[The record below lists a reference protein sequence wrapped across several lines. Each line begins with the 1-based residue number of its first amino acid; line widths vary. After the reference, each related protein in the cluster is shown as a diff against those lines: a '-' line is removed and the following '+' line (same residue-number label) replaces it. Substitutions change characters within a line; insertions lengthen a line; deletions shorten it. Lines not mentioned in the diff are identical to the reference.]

1 MKSVSIL
8 TGIMALPFMMFAQQR
23 VSDGTANAAINP
35 NAVLELQSNNKGLLN
50 SRVALQATNLAAPLA
65 AHVAG
70 MTVYNTATA
79 GSGATAVKPGYYYN
93 DGTRWVKLQPV
104 AESIVGSGAP
114 TGACTTANIYTDTL
128 SGSPTE
134 GQQWTCDGTGWITY
148 NSATAWYLSGGTTDA
163 GGNKTADIYRNGSV
177 GVGVTAP
184 AAKLHVKST
193 SYNSAILESS
203 SDNIP
208 EVRSTAAAGTST
220 GSYLNFTRSAYSGYS
235 SAGGSI
241 MGGFLARNGSPANG
255 AMGGILLRAAGPQ
268 SSTST
273 PSSMS
278 FGINPTGQANTWWD
292 RIRINPD
299 GNVGIGTSAPTATLH
314 TVGKVRIADGTE
326 CDGCVFTSSSN
337 GTGDWV
343 KGGDTANG
351 TGIFHSTVAQTFV
364 PTINTTLQTSQP
376 IKIKYAGNYLAS
388 IRWWSRSDGPDVNK
402 LVSAYISVLKNGV
415 VMDQIEYYNT
425 IENASAVFTF
435 TVNLMVQNCMP
446 NDIITIKVNPS
457 IGGGQR
463 RWLTGQF
470 GTQPVWM
477 PSVVISKQ

>member
-1 MKSVSIL
+1 
-8 TGIMALPFMMFAQQR
+8 
-23 VSDGTANAAINP
+23 
-35 NAVLELQSNNKGLLN
+35 
-50 SRVALQATNLAAPLA
+50 
-65 AHVAG
+65 

-148 NSATAWYLSGGTTDA
+148 NSATAWYLYGGTTDA
-163 GGNKTADIYRNGSV
+163 GGNKTASICRNGNV
-177 GVGVTAP
+177 GIGTTTP

-193 SYNSAILESS
+193 SSTSAILET
-203 SDNIP
+203 DGNNLP
-208 EVRSTAAAGTST
+208 EIRSTAAAGTT
-220 GSYLNFTRSAYSGYS
+220 AGTYLDFNRTAYSGFS
-235 SAGGSI
+235 SAGGGA
-241 MGGFLARNGSPANG
+241 MGGFLARNGSPGNSP
-255 AMGGILLRAAGPQ
+255 MGGVILYAAGPQ

-273 PSSMS
+273 PSMLN
-278 FGINPTGQANTWWD
+278 FFTNPSGVANDWEERM
-292 RIRINPD
+292 RIMPD
-299 GNVGIGTSAPTATLH
+299 GKVGIGTELPTAALH
-314 TVGKVRIADGTE
+314 VRGKVRIADSTE
-326 CDGCVFTSSSN
+326 CAGCVFTSSSN
-337 GTGDWV
+337 GTGSWV

-364 PTINTTLQTSQP
+364 PSVNTTLQTGQQ
-376 IKIKYAGNYLAS
+376 IKIKYEGNYLAS
-388 IRWWSRSDGPDVNK
+388 LRWWGRSDGPDANK
-402 LVSAYISVLKNGV
+402 VISAYISVLKNGV

-435 TVNLMVQNCMP
+435 TVNLMVQDCMP

-457 IGGGQR
+457 VGGGLR
-463 RWLTGQF
+463 RWFTGVS

-477 PSVVISKQ
+477 PSIVISKQ